1 MRSRVSQTTGQ
12 LTMDRFMGTALVRRQ
27 QNLSFQGRLQEARR
41 ANLPDI
47 NETTTAS
54 DGDHSHG
61 GTPPSEEP
69 PD

>member
-1 MRSRVSQTTGQ
+1 
-12 LTMDRFMGTALVRRQ
+12 MDRFMGTIASRRQ
-27 QNLSFQGRLQEARR
+27 QNLNFQGSLQEARR
-41 ANLPDI
+41 ANLPVI